1 MAPTP
6 TRCTRHLRDQ
16 GLGSVVLRLLVDRR
30 DELGRART
38 ETVSRI
44 HHLLV
49 ELILGGA
56 SKFLTRGQPSY
67 LLRTVAI
74 YDFD

>member
-1 MAPTP
+1 
-6 TRCTRHLRDQ
+6 
-16 GLGSVVLRLLVDRR
+16 
-30 DELGRART
+30 
-38 ETVSRI
+38 
-44 HHLLV
+44 V